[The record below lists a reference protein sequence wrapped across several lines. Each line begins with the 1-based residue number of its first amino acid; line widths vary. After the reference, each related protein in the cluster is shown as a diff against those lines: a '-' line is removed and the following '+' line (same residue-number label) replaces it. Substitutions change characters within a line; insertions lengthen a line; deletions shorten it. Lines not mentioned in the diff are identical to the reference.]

1 MALLYCRHSN
11 VGTAEYKFRVDC
23 ASRIQDLT
31 SIEKHA
37 LLPPLPLITYAVSM
51 SLAVAYQARG
61 DNPSN
66 SQKADEDLQA
76 RFNILKSLSKNDWKA
91 RQMVRL
97 AKRVIPSLKDTDHVD
112 RGSIDHSYLPMSN
125 ISQHSSLDM
134 TRTDFNDT
142 NLLPPGNRVQQHPA
156 NHIDSMPADFQAA
169 PLAESLLD
177 DIQFEISYDDPQYQ
191 FPEFDQYMAE
201 VFTMS
206 DHIVPVQNESNHG
219 GIQTGNV
226 AN

>member
-66 SQKADEDLQA
+66 AQKADEDLQA

-91 RQMVRL
+91 RQMARL
-97 AKRVIPSLKDTDHVD
+97 AKRVIPSLKDTDHIS
-112 RGSIDHSYLPMSN
+112 RGSIDFSYLPISN
-125 ISQHSSLDM
+125 ISQHSSPDIM
-134 TRTDFNDT
+134 RTAFNDT
-142 NLLPPGNRVQQHPA
+142 NLPSPSNRVQQHSVYQ
-156 NHIDSMPADFQAA
+156 IDSMSAEFQTAS
-169 PLAESLLD
+169 LAESFLD
-177 DIQFEISYDDPQYQ
+177 DIHFKISYDDTQFQ

-206 DHIVPVQNESNHG
+206 DHIVPVQNESHHR
-219 GIQTGNV
+219 GILGENV
-226 AN
+226 AK